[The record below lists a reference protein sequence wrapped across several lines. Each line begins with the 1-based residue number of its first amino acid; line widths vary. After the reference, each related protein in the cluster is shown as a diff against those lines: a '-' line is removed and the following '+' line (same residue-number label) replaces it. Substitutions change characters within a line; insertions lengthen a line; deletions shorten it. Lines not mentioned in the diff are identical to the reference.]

1 MEYTVWTKTE
11 FEPWIPTDCG
21 DLAAAKR
28 VILESVAKG
37 AEVKLCQDIPYKV
50 DIKLEE
56 VKPHEPKKGG
66 PKVDKDPGAESEGGV

>member
-1 MEYTVWTKTE
+1 MEYTVWTKNE
-11 FEPWIPTDCG
+11 FEQWTPTDCG

-28 VILESVAKG
+28 VILEFVAKG

-56 VKPHEPKKGG
+56 VKPRDPKKGG
-66 PKVDKDPGAESEGGV
+66 PKDDKDTGAES